1 MEKVRSER
9 NDIGK
14 KHNYPLTRTQRIT
27 ATKKDGSKYNSK
39 HRTKMAE
46 MQMKLMGY
54 APAHSAI
61 YTHTYNKS
69 RCARYQYVDVF
80 CINNNRLF
88 KITKIV
94 AYIMGF
100 EIPKNNK
107 TDKSY
112 VPYGVDCM
120 RVRTYKENDSHTR
133 EEIVE
138 IEANMIKD
146 LSIKI
151 FGVDNSYF
159 HESISVMT
167 SEFKRTVDKVE
178 NHVKKSYIVK
188 L

>member
-1 MEKVRSER
+1 MERVRSER

-14 KHNYPLTRTQRIT
+14 NHNYPKTRTQRIT
-27 ATKKDGSKYNSK
+27 PEKKDGSRYNSRSRK
-39 HRTKMAE
+39 KMAE
-46 MQMKLMGY
+46 MQMKLIGY

-69 RCARYQYVDVF
+69 RCARYQYMDVF
-80 CINNNRLF
+80 CINNSRLF

-94 AYIMGF
+94 AYIMEF
-100 EIPKNNK
+100 EIPKTKK

-112 VPYGVDCM
+112 VTYGVDCM
-120 RVRTYKENDSHTR
+120 RVRTYKENDDHSR
-133 EEIVE
+133 EEMIK
-138 IEANMIKD
+138 IETNMIKN
-146 LSIKI
+146 LSRKI

-167 SEFKRTVDKVE
+167 SEFSRTIDKVE